1 VKRLTDVVLAHR
13 LLVVLLWLVI
23 AGAGAGNA
31 GRTVDA
37 LSYDFGLPGEP
48 GHEANVSI
56 QSGFGGGGLVDPLV
70 LTVQAPAGGDL
81 RTPESARAFAQAAEK
96 VAAAAPGTRLV
107 SPANTTGG
115 GLTAPDG
122 SRAVALLY
130 PRIAP
135 GPEPY
140 VEALPA
146 ITAAA
151 AQAEVGGRPLQLT
164 GVPLLQEEE
173 GGSRGVLVEVLL
185 GGVGALVVLVLVFAS
200 LLAAVPLL
208 VAVVSILATFL
219 ALLGLTTLTDVSFVV
234 QYLVGLI
241 GLGVAIDYSLLIVMR
256 WREERSHGVDND
268 TAVRTAMA
276 TAGRSVVFSGVTVA
290 VSLAALIA
298 VPLPFLRSIGLGGLL
313 IPILSVLTSL
323 TLVPV
328 VLQVAGPR
336 LQWPRRGP
344 SDPTS
349 ARWARLTEAVLRHRW
364 AVIAGCLALLIA
376 STLPLFGLRLGSPQI
391 EAYGDESGAGQV
403 SDALTRDGIPAGV
416 LRPTEVL
423 APSSTAADV
432 ARSLAAVPG
441 VASATTVT
449 DPAWTRDGTALL
461 QVWSTDDPA
470 TAAGS
475 ATLERV
481 RDAAGR
487 TQVGG
492 TPAEDAD
499 FVSAVYRNIP
509 VVLGAI
515 VLITFVL
522 LARALRSFWLPIK
535 ALLLNVLSLGAAY
548 GLTVLI
554 WQQGLGTEAVFGTE
568 ASGSITTW
576 VPVAVFAFLFGLS
589 MDYEVFILS
598 RMREAYDEHGD
609 TPRAVVDG
617 ISRTGRLVTSA
628 ALILFLAFVA
638 LSTVPSIDVK
648 ILATALALGIAI
660 DAVIVRSLLAPA
672 LVGVL
677 GSANWSMPRPLGW
690 LLRIRPP
697 AAPDRTVETQPGHDH
712 SGSGYE
718 TSDHGRRQDSH
729 YLR

>member
-1 VKRLTDVVLAHR
+1 MKRLTDVVLAHR

-23 AGAGAGNA
+23 AGAGAANA
-31 GRTVDA
+31 GRTVNA

-81 RTPESARAFAQAAEK
+81 RTPESARAFGQVAEK

-115 GLTAPDG
+115 ALTAPDG
-122 SRAVALLY
+122 SRAAALLY
-130 PRIAP
+130 PRIVP

-140 VEALPA
+140 AEALPA

-151 AQAEVGGRPLQLT
+151 AQTAVEGRPLQLT
-164 GVPLLQEEE
+164 GIPLLQEEE

-185 GGVGALVVLVLVFAS
+185 GGVGALVVLALVFAS

-219 ALLGLTTLTDVSFVV
+219 ALLGLTSLTDVSFVV

-336 LQWPRRGP
+336 LQWPRRKP

-349 ARWARLTEAVLRHRW
+349 SRWARLTEAVLRRRW

-376 STLPLFGLRLGSPQI
+376 ATVPLFGLRLGSPQI
-391 EAYGDESGAGQV
+391 EAYGDESGAGRI
-403 SDALTRDGIPAGV
+403 SAALTRAGLPAGV

-423 APSSTAADV
+423 APSSAAADV
-432 ARSLAAVPG
+432 VRSLEAVPG
-441 VASATTVT
+441 VASATAVT
-449 DPAWTRDGTALL
+449 DPAWIRDGTALL
-461 QVWSTDDPA
+461 QVWTADDPA

-481 RDAAGR
+481 RDVAGR
-487 TQVGG
+487 TRVGG

-515 VLITFVL
+515 VLITFAL

-554 WQQGLGTEAVFGTE
+554 WQQGLGTEVIFGTE

-677 GSANWSMPRPLGW
+677 GSANWSLPRPLAW
-690 LLRIRPP
+690 LLRVRPP
-697 AAPDRTVETQPGHDH
+697 AAPDRTVGNRPAPVST
-712 SGSGYE
+712 
-718 TSDHGRRQDSH
+718 R
-729 YLR
+729 